1 MSNRNYQYLD
11 PDFSPEKTKKYTLLV
26 KADNTAFSFA
36 VTDKNKLLVLTEGH
50 NINELNGPTDEN
62 DFLFK
67 SYKQSIIGLS
77 GNAFTFVPVS
87 LFDPEKVADFA
98 RFLDVKATEKVFS
111 LPFDADNQVIFKAGE
126 PLLSAIADKFDLKDV
141 VFAPKGW
148 ATTVAGNG
156 PSNND
161 LFLNITDETV
171 EILNFK
177 GDKLR
182 FYNTFEF
189 QNEDELVYFTSFVAG
204 ELQLAPE
211 SISLILSGEIELDDK
226 NYNRLGEFFNKVEL
240 NGTGIVNMP
249 AQFSPH
255 SSLALTAL
263 TLCGSSGVH

>member
-26 KADNTAFSFA
+26 KADNATFSFA
-36 VTDKNKLLVLTEGH
+36 ITDKNKLLVLTGGH
-50 NINELNGPTDEN
+50 DIDELNSATDEN

-67 SYKQSIIGLS
+67 SYKQTIIGLA

-111 LPFDADNQVIFKAGE
+111 QPFDADNQVIFKVGE
-126 PLLSAIADKFDLKDV
+126 PVLSVIVDKFDLKDV
-141 VFAPKGW
+141 VFEPKGW
-148 ATTVAGNG
+148 ATAIAGNG
-156 PSNND
+156 PSNSD
-161 LFLNITDETV
+161 LFLNITGETV

-177 GDKLR
+177 DNKLR

-211 SISLILSGEIELDDK
+211 SISLILSGEVEPDDK

-240 NGTGIVNMP
+240 NGARVVNMP
-249 AQFSPH
+249 AQFTSY

-263 TLCGSSGVH
+263 TLCGSSGAH